1 MTPTFIAI
9 QILNGVSL
17 AMLLYLLASGLALI
31 TGLMGI
37 VNLAQGSYFLLGAYS
52 GMTLLKA
59 ITNNFVL
66 AVVVGAIVGAAL
78 GVLMQRVFL
87 YRFYKNDLAQV
98 LLTFGFLFM
107 FQDVALWVF
116 PDLSRSATVLPAP
129 GPLASSV
136 RVLGITYPAYRL
148 FLIGFGLV
156 IALGLWLLIER
167 TRLGAVIRAG
177 VDDAEMLRAVGV
189 NVPLLFTTVFALGAA
204 LAGVGGVV
212 GAPFIGV
219 YPGADLNVLLL
230 AFVVLI
236 VGGLGSLRAH
246 CSGQRSALFSWFSC
260 ATSSVDCRLSAHAGY
275 LFWASRMCSRCCSHR
290 GVLSVSSRRDAG
302 DDVQP
307 LALDRVSI
315 HFGGVHAVQ
324 DVSLSMQPGER
335 RALIGPNGAG
345 KTTLF
350 NLVAG
355 QLRPSSGRVVMFD
368 RDVSRLRPDQRARLG
383 LARTF
388 QITNVFPNLS
398 IEDNLLLALQA
409 IKPMSM
415 TMYRPITSYAE
426 LIERAEGMLHDW
438 RLWDRRHALTR
449 ELSYGDQRELEILM
463 ALASAPRLLLLD
475 EPTAGLSTA
484 ESKLVEQVVRN
495 LPREITILFVEHDLD
510 VAFELADRVTVM
522 HLGQVLVEGTPDEI
536 RRNARVG
543 EIYVGSDLVEDVC

>member
-1 MTPTFIAI
+1 M
-9 QILNGVSL
+9 
-17 AMLLYLLASGLALI
+17 
-31 TGLMGI
+31 
-37 VNLAQGSYFLLGAYS
+37 
-52 GMTLLKA
+52 
-59 ITNNFVL
+59 
-66 AVVVGAIVGAAL
+66 
-78 GVLMQRVFL
+78 
-87 YRFYKNDLAQV
+87 
-98 LLTFGFLFM
+98 
-107 FQDVALWVF
+107 
-116 PDLSRSATVLPAP
+116 
-129 GPLASSV
+129 
-136 RVLGITYPAYRL
+136 
-148 FLIGFGLV
+148 
-156 IALGLWLLIER
+156 
-167 TRLGAVIRAG
+167 
-177 VDDAEMLRAVGV
+177 
-189 NVPLLFTTVFALGAA
+189 
-204 LAGVGGVV
+204 
-212 GAPFIGV
+212 
-219 YPGADLNVLLL
+219 
-230 AFVVLI
+230 
-236 VGGLGSLRAH
+236 
-246 CSGQRSALFSWFSC
+246 
-260 ATSSVDCRLSAHAGY
+260 
-275 LFWASRMCSRCCSHR
+275 
-290 GVLSVSSRRDAG
+290 
-302 DDVQP
+302 QP

-350 NLVAG
+350 NLLAG